1 MSMKQRVIIVG
12 GGPVGL
18 LTALGLAKAGTNVV
32 VLEAE
37 SQPSD
42 SPRALVYHFS
52 VLPHLK
58 RLGVLDDCVA
68 AGLMRQNFAWRVHST
83 SEMIFWDL
91 SCLEGDVE
99 LPYALHLGQDK
110 LSRIL
115 IEHLKA
121 LPNVEVRYSSPVVD
135 CEVGPRSVR
144 VVLGGESPGVIVEG
158 DWLIGADGA
167 NSFVRREVL
176 NQNFFGITWPQ
187 RYVATNTRFDFD
199 KLGFGKTTMQVDDV
213 YGSVI
218 CNIDADSL
226 WRVTFMEDPNLPME
240 GIRGRIDQVFKELL
254 PTNDPYEVVAF
265 SPYRMHQRVTDR
277 MRNGRVILI
286 GDAAH
291 VTNPT
296 GGLGLTGGM
305 FDAFALTSVLNQVI
319 HDGRSE
325 DILDVFEADRR
336 RKFIELVSPRASDNL
351 RNLYHQKPGE
361 GKNDWVNN
369 TRSIS
374 KDIDRMRDALRF
386 PETMETFL

>member
-1 MSMKQRVIIVG
+1 
-12 GGPVGL
+12 
-18 LTALGLAKAGTNVV
+18 
-32 VLEAE
+32 
-37 SQPSD
+37 
-42 SPRALVYHFS
+42 
-52 VLPHLK
+52 
-58 RLGVLDDCVA
+58 
-68 AGLMRQNFAWRVHST
+68 
-83 SEMIFWDL
+83 
-91 SCLEGDVE
+91 
-99 LPYALHLGQDK
+99 
-110 LSRIL
+110 
-115 IEHLKA
+115 
-121 LPNVEVRYSSPVVD
+121 
-135 CEVGPRSVR
+135 
-144 VVLGGESPGVIVEG
+144 
-158 DWLIGADGA
+158 
-167 NSFVRREVL
+167 
-176 NQNFFGITWPQ
+176 
-187 RYVATNTRFDFD
+187 
-199 KLGFGKTTMQVDDV
+199 
-213 YGSVI
+213 
-218 CNIDADSL
+218 
-226 WRVTFMEDPNLPME
+226 MEDPNLPME

>member
-42 SPRALVYHFS
+42 SPRALVYHFP

-144 VVLGGESPGVIVEG
+144 VVLGAS
-158 DWLIGADGA
+158 
-167 NSFVRREVL
+167 RR
-176 NQNFFGITWPQ
+176 
-187 RYVATNTRFDFD
+187 A
-199 KLGFGKTTMQVDDV
+199 
-213 YGSVI
+213 
-218 CNIDADSL
+218 
-226 WRVTFMEDPNLPME
+226 
-240 GIRGRIDQVFKELL
+240 
-254 PTNDPYEVVAF
+254 
-265 SPYRMHQRVTDR
+265 
-277 MRNGRVILI
+277 
-286 GDAAH
+286 
-291 VTNPT
+291 
-296 GGLGLTGGM
+296 
-305 FDAFALTSVLNQVI
+305 
-319 HDGRSE
+319 
-325 DILDVFEADRR
+325 
-336 RKFIELVSPRASDNL
+336 
-351 RNLYHQKPGE
+351 
-361 GKNDWVNN
+361 
-369 TRSIS
+369 
-374 KDIDRMRDALRF
+374 
-386 PETMETFL
+386 